1 MSMIHQLIEEKKMQL
16 VNQGFDNV
24 AQQVN
29 NMNINNITRYNLIN
43 NYFANL

>member
-16 VNQGFDNV
+16 VNQSFDDV

-29 NMNINNITRYNLIN
+29 NMNVNDITRYNLIN
-43 NYFANL
+43 NYFA